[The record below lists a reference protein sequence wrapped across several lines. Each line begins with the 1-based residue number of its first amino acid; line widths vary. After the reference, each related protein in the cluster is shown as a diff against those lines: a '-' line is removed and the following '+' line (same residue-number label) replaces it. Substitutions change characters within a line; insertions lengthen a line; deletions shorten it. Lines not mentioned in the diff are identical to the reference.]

1 MKDVLDDLEVK
12 PENIGLPVSIK
23 SQLENQDSLTPQLA
37 EVEEIDNIPIS
48 SDKVEELDDNI
59 STGLEKLNEKYQI
72 PEDIKGEVA
81 NIDSIISNVG
91 ELSKEKNQ
99 VTDLLNTKLI
109 QTVSQRQKARSILIL
124 QKLTEAVEN
133 ALLNEI
139 ESAKSFDLDWTST
152 LDKVFSYQERLD
164 NLCKAYN
171 EKTGIDESLEE
182 LRKSSLNKSDK
193 DKEVTL
199 SFSEIQDLIK
209 SIQDKNKDK

>member
-1 MKDVLDDLEVK
+1 MKDVLDDLGST
-12 PENIGLPVSIK
+12 PENIGLPVSLKNTVPVSEVTEIEDFPTISNK
-23 SQLENQDSLTPQLA
+23 S
-37 EVEEIDNIPIS
+37 
-48 SDKVEELDDNI
+48 EELDDTI
-59 STGLEKLNEKYQI
+59 KEGLDKLNEKYQL
-72 PEDIKGEVA
+72 PDELRGEVA
-81 NIDSIISNVG
+81 NVDAIISATG
-91 ELSKEKNQ
+91 DLSKEKDLA
-99 VTDLLNTKLI
+99 TDLLNTKII
-109 QTVSQRQKARSILIL
+109 QTVSRRQKARSILIL

-139 ESAKSFDLDWTST
+139 ESAKTFDLDWTST

-182 LRKSSLNKSDK
+182 LRKSSISKSDK

-209 SIQDKNKDK
+209 SIQDKNNKTGI